1 MFKCFIEE
9 YRGKNLGL
17 LLENEPLSK
26 HTTFR
31 VGGPA
36 RILVIPNSKDSLIE
50 TIRLVH
56 QYGIPF
62 KVIGRGSN
70 LLPSD
75 QVFEG
80 IIIKCDKGLDHIE
93 VNETLV
99 TVGAG
104 VSTILLANKMAKNEL
119 GGLEFISG
127 IPGSLGGAVY
137 MNAGAYN
144 KEIKDILVKAL
155 IMDETGELNWI
166 SNEEMQFT
174 YRTSIMQSEKG
185 WILIE
190 AVLQLEVGNYD
201 EIMELMKA
209 RKVRRVESQPTNLPS
224 AGSTFRNPN
233 PHFSWKLIEDSG
245 LRGVRI
251 GGAEVSQK
259 HCNFIVN
266 VGGATATDIYN
277 LIRHVQ
283 QVVLEKHGV
292 ELHPEVEM
300 FNW

>member
-1 MFKCFIEE
+1 MFKSFIEE
-9 YRGKNLGL
+9 YKGKNIGL

-36 RILVIPNSKDSLIE
+36 RCLVIPNSKQSLVE
-50 TIRLVH
+50 TMKLINKYEL
-56 QYGIPF
+56 PF

-75 QVFEG
+75 RLFEG
-80 IIIKCDKGLDHIE
+80 IIVKCDKGLDHVEIDG
-93 VNETLV
+93 TQV

-104 VSTILLANKMAKNEL
+104 VSTILLANKVAKCEL
-119 GGLEFISG
+119 AGLEFISG
-127 IPGSLGGAVY
+127 VPGSVGGAIY

-144 KEIKDILVKAL
+144 REIQDVLVKAL
-155 IMDETGELNWI
+155 ILDEAGELKWLTVEEMGFSYRQSILQTHKNWI
-166 SNEEMQFT
+166 VV
-174 YRTSIMQSEKG
+174 
-185 WILIE
+185 E
-190 AVLQLEVGNYD
+190 AVLQLEKGSYE

-209 RKVRRVESQPTNLPS
+209 RKVRRIESQPTNLPS
-224 AGSTFRNPN
+224 AGSTFRNPL
-233 PHFSWKLIEDSG
+233 PHYSWQLIEKSG

-266 VGGATATDIYN
+266 VGGATATDIYE
-277 LIRHVQ
+277 LIQHVQ
-283 QVVLEKHGV
+283 AVVFEKHGIQ
-292 ELHPEVEM
+292 LHPEVEM

>member
-1 MFKCFIEE
+1 MFKSFIEE
-9 YRGKNLGL
+9 YKGKNIGL

-36 RILVIPNSKDSLIE
+36 RCLVIPNSKQSLVE
-50 TIRLVH
+50 TMKLINKYEL
-56 QYGIPF
+56 PF

-75 QVFEG
+75 RLFEG
-80 IIIKCDKGLDHIE
+80 IIVKCDKGLDHVEIDG
-93 VNETLV
+93 TQV

-104 VSTILLANKMAKNEL
+104 VSTILLANKVAKCEL
-119 GGLEFISG
+119 AGLEFISG
-127 IPGSLGGAVY
+127 VPGAVGGAIY

-144 KEIKDILVKAL
+144 REIQDVLVKAL
-155 IMDETGELNWI
+155 ILDEAGELKWLTVEEMGFSYRQSILQTHKNWI
-166 SNEEMQFT
+166 VV
-174 YRTSIMQSEKG
+174 
-185 WILIE
+185 E
-190 AVLQLEVGNYD
+190 AVLQLEKGSYE

-209 RKVRRVESQPTNLPS
+209 RKVRRIESQPTNLPS
-224 AGSTFRNPN
+224 AGSTFRNPL
-233 PHFSWKLIEDSG
+233 PHYSWQLIEKSG

-266 VGGATATDIYN
+266 VGGATATDIYE
-277 LIRHVQ
+277 LIQHVQ
-283 QVVLEKHGV
+283 AVVFEKHGIQ
-292 ELHPEVEM
+292 LHPEVEM

>member
-36 RILVIPNSKDSLIE
+36 RILVIPNSKDSLVE

-56 QYGIPF
+56 QYDIPF

-93 VNETLV
+93 INETLV

-155 IMDETGELNWI
+155 IMDETGKLKWI

-174 YRTSIMQSEKG
+174 YRTSIMQSQKG

-190 AVLQLEVGNYD
+190 AVLQLEAGNYD

-277 LIRHVQ
+277 LIQHVQ